1 MLSGTLTD
9 SSESSSS
16 GFTTAV
22 KCRGTLS
29 TWRDFGEA
37 KWKTQFP
44 WLEIRS
50 DGVYC
55 HYCRTGT
62 TRGASRSGSET
73 FISKPYTGLRPDVLY
88 RHQNQSVIHLE
99 SRQLYHESLE
109 RQRRRKAVNE
119 LVSQQDCRWRSLL

>member
-1 MLSGTLTD
+1 MSRKRKHVKGQRTLSGTLTD

-22 KCRGTLS
+22 KRRGTLS

-55 HYCRTGT
+55 HYCQTGT
-62 TRGASRSGSET
+62 TRGASRSGSEVHHK
-73 FISKPYTGLRPDVLY
+73 SKLTLNG
-88 RHQNQSVIHLE
+88 
-99 SRQLYHESLE
+99 
-109 RQRRRKAVNE
+109 
-119 LVSQQDCRWRSLL
+119 